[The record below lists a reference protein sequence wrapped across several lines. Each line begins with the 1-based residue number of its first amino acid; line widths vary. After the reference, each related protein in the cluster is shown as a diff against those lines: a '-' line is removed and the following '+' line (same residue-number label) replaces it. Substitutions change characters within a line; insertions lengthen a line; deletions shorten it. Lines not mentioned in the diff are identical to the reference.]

1 MRARRPPPR
10 TAKAPAK
17 TPAKKRT
24 RERGGMDWVK
34 KRPIPVVNILIAD
47 PERASRNAA
56 TRVIQSLR
64 GMRVVGEATTGQE
77 AVSATARLKPR
88 VILLDLQLSSEFG
101 ASLISVL
108 RRRSARSR
116 VILLVGRASE
126 DRIVEA
132 LSHGA
137 VGCVTKKEIPLFLSK
152 ALEAVAAGEAW
163 MSRKLVPKIVDRL
176 AEYTARANKKK

>member
-1 MRARRPPPR
+1 MKARRAKPR
-10 TAKAPAK
+10 T
-17 TPAKKRT
+17 TKKPT
-24 RERGGMDWVK
+24 KGRERGGMEWVK
-34 KRPIPVVNILIAD
+34 KRPLPVVSILIAD
-47 PERASRNAA
+47 SERASRNAA

-64 GMRVVGEATTGQE
+64 GMRIVGEAHTGHE
-77 AVSATARLKPR
+77 AVSATARLKPH
-88 VILLDLQLSSEFG
+88 VVLLELQLSSEFG

-108 RRRSARSR
+108 RRRSARSL

-152 ALEAVAAGEAW
+152 ALEAVASGEAW

-176 AEYTARANKKK
+176 AEFTARAKKRK

>member
-1 MRARRPPPR
+1 MKARPKTKAR
-10 TAKAPAK
+10 TSPKPTLKKAG
-17 TPAKKRT
+17 

-34 KRPIPVVNILIAD
+34 KRPIPVVSILIAD
-47 PERASRNAA
+47 PERASRAAA

-64 GMRVVGEATTGQE
+64 GMRVIGEAQTGQE

-88 VILLDLQLSSEFG
+88 VILLDLELSSEFG
-101 ASLISVL
+101 ASLISIL
-108 RRRSARSR
+108 RRRSRRSR
-116 VILLVGRASE
+116 VSLLVGRASE

-176 AEYTARANKKK
+176 AGFSARPKKRK